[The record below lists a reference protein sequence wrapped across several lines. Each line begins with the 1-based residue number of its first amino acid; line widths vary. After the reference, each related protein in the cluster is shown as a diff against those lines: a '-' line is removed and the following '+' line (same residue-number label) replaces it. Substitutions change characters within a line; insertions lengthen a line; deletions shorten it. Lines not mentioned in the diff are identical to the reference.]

1 MDMSVRLN
9 ASYPASAAA
18 AAQQDKA
25 AEQGASEKVYS
36 KPSLAAVDKDKK
48 ETDTGQQL
56 QEAVKGLQ
64 DYVQSLQRNLEFS
77 VDESTGTTVVKVI
90 ARDSGEVIRQIPS
103 ETALELAK
111 SLQDVNSL
119 LFDEKV

>member
-9 ASYPASAAA
+9 PSYPASSTAT
-18 AAQQDKA
+18 AQQDKT
-25 AEQGASEKVYS
+25 AEQGSTDKVYS
-36 KPSLAAVDKDKK
+36 KPSLSAVAAEKNS
-48 ETDTGQQL
+48 DTTEL
-56 QEAVKGLQ
+56 QSAVNAIQ
-64 DYVQSLQRNLEFS
+64 DFVQSLQRNLEFS
-77 VDESTGTTVVKVI
+77 VDDSTGTVVVKVV

-111 SLQDVNSL
+111 SLHDVNSL

>member
-9 ASYPASAAA
+9 ASYPAPAAA
-18 AAQQDKA
+18 VAQQDKA
-25 AEQGASEKVYS
+25 AEQGASEKVHG
-36 KPSLAAVDKDKK
+36 KPSLAAVDKEQKK
-48 ETDTGQQL
+48 TDTDL
-56 QEAVKGLQ
+56 QDAVKGLQ

-77 VDESTGTTVVKVI
+77 VDESTGTTVVKVV

>member
-9 ASYPASAAA
+9 ASYPAPAAA
-18 AAQQDKA
+18 VAQQDKA
-25 AEQGASEKVYS
+25 AEQGASEKVHS
-36 KPSLAAVDKDKK
+36 KPSLAAVENEKK
-48 ETDTGQQL
+48 QSDTDL

>member
-9 ASYPASAAA
+9 ASYPAPAAA
-18 AAQQDKA
+18 AAQQDKT

-36 KPSLAAVDKDKK
+36 KPSLAAVDKENK
-48 ETDTGQQL
+48 EADTGQL

-77 VDESTGTTVVKVI
+77 VDDSTGTTVVKVI

>member
-9 ASYPASAAA
+9 ASYPAPAAA
-18 AAQQDKA
+18 AAQQEKPV
-25 AEQGASEKVYS
+25 EQGASEKVHS
-36 KPSLAAVDKDKK
+36 KPSLAAVENEKK
-48 ETDTGQQL
+48 STDTDL
-56 QEAVKGLQ
+56 QDAVKGLQ

-77 VDESTGTTVVKVI
+77 VDESTGTTVVKVV

>member
-9 ASYPASAAA
+9 ASYPAPAAA
-18 AAQQDKA
+18 AAQQDKS
-25 AEQGASEKVYS
+25 AEQGASDKVNN
-36 KPSLAAVDKDKK
+36 KPALAAVEKSEERPASD
-48 ETDTGQQL
+48 L
-56 QEAVKGLQ
+56 QSAVKALQ

-77 VDESTGTTVVKVI
+77 MDDSTGTVVVKVV

-119 LFDEKV
+119 LFNEKV

>member
-1 MDMSVRLN
+1 MDMSVRLS
-9 ASYPASAAA
+9 ASYPAPAAA
-18 AAQQDKA
+18 AAQQDKTA
-25 AEQGASEKVYS
+25 DQGASDKVNN
-36 KPSLAAVDKDKK
+36 KPALTAVDKSEERPASD
-48 ETDTGQQL
+48 L
-56 QEAVKGLQ
+56 QSAVKALQ

-77 VDESTGTTVVKVI
+77 MDDSTGTVVVKVV

-119 LFDEKV
+119 LFNEKV

>member
-9 ASYPASAAA
+9 ASYPAPAAA
-18 AAQQDKA
+18 AAPQEKT
-25 AEQGASEKVYS
+25 AEQGASEKVHS
-36 KPSLAAVDKDKK
+36 KPSLAAVDNEKK
-48 ETDTGQQL
+48 QTDTDL

-77 VDESTGTTVVKVI
+77 VDESTGTTVVKVV

>member
-9 ASYPASAAA
+9 PSYPASSTATT
-18 AAQQDKA
+18 QQDKT
-25 AEQGASEKVYS
+25 AEQGSTDKVYS
-36 KPSLAAVDKDKK
+36 KPSLSAVAAEKNS
-48 ETDTGQQL
+48 DTTEL
-56 QEAVKGLQ
+56 QSAVNAIQ
-64 DYVQSLQRNLEFS
+64 DFVQSLQRNLEFS
-77 VDESTGTTVVKVI
+77 VDDSTGTVVVKVV

-111 SLQDVNSL
+111 SLHDVNSL

>member
-9 ASYPASAAA
+9 ASYPAPAAA
-18 AAQQDKA
+18 VAQQEKT
-25 AEQGASEKVYS
+25 AEQGASENVYS
-36 KPSLAAVDKDKK
+36 KPSLAAVDENKQ
-48 ETDTGQQL
+48 EADTGQL

-77 VDESTGTTVVKVI
+77 VDESTGTTVVKVV

>member
-9 ASYPASAAA
+9 ASYPAPAAA

-48 ETDTGQQL
+48 DASTEL

-77 VDESTGTTVVKVI
+77 VDESTGTTVVKVV

>member
-9 ASYPASAAA
+9 SSYPAPAAA
-18 AAQQDKA
+18 AAQQEKT
-25 AEQGASEKVYS
+25 AEQGASDKVFD
-36 KPSLAAVDKDKK
+36 KPKLSAV
-48 ETDTGQQL
+48 TDEQDSGAEL
-56 QEAVKGLQ
+56 QTAVKALQ
-64 DYVQSLQRNLEFS
+64 DFVQSLQRNLEFS
-77 VDESTGTTVVKVI
+77 LDDSTGTVVVKVI

-111 SLQDVNSL
+111 SMKDVNSL

>member
-9 ASYPASAAA
+9 SSYPASSTAT
-18 AAQQDKA
+18 AQQDKTV
-25 AEQGASEKVYS
+25 ESNASDKVYE
-36 KPSLAAVDKDKK
+36 KPSLSAVAAEKDSDSN
-48 ETDTGQQL
+48 EL
-56 QEAVKGLQ
+56 QSAVNAIQ
-64 DYVQSLQRNLEFS
+64 DFVQSLQRNLEFS
-77 VDESTGTTVVKVI
+77 VDDSTGTVVVKVV

-111 SLQDVNSL
+111 SLHDVNSL

>member
-1 MDMSVRLN
+1 MSVRLN
-9 ASYPASAAA
+9 ASYPAPAAA
-18 AAQQDKA
+18 AAQQDKT
-25 AEQGASEKVYS
+25 AEQGASDKVHS
-36 KPSLAAVDKDKK
+36 KPSLAAVVKEQK
-48 ETDTGQQL
+48 ETGTDL
-56 QEAVKGLQ
+56 KEAVKGLQ

-77 VDESTGTTVVKVI
+77 VDESTGTTVVKVV

>member
-9 ASYPASAAA
+9 ASYPAPAAA
-18 AAQQDKA
+18 AAQQDKT
-25 AEQGASEKVYS
+25 AEQGASDKVHS
-36 KPSLAAVDKDKK
+36 KPSLAAVVKEQK
-48 ETDTGQQL
+48 ETGTDL
-56 QEAVKGLQ
+56 KEAVKGLQ

-77 VDESTGTTVVKVI
+77 VDESTGTTVVKVV

>member
-9 ASYPASAAA
+9 ASYPAPAAA
-18 AAQQDKA
+18 AAQQEKT
-25 AEQGASEKVYS
+25 AEQGASEQVYS
-36 KPSLAAVDKDKK
+36 KPSLAAVAKDK
-48 ETDTGQQL
+48 ESDPAQL
-56 QEAVKGLQ
+56 QSAVKELQ

-77 VDESTGTTVVKVI
+77 LDDSTGKVVVKVV

>member
-9 ASYPASAAA
+9 SSYPAPAVTANQQEKAGEQQAAPEKL
-18 AAQQDKA
+18 DGKA
-25 AEQGASEKVYS
+25 VE
-36 KPSLAAVDKDKK
+36 KPS
-48 ETDTGQQL
+48 DTRQL
-56 QEAVKGLQ
+56 QSAVKEIQ
-64 DYVQSLQRNLEFS
+64 DFVQSLQRNLEFS
-77 VDESTGTTVVKVI
+77 VDDSTGQVVVKVV

-111 SLQDVNSL
+111 SLHDVNSL

>member
-1 MDMSVRLN
+1 
-9 ASYPASAAA
+9 
-18 AAQQDKA
+18 
-25 AEQGASEKVYS
+25 
-36 KPSLAAVDKDKK
+36 
-48 ETDTGQQL
+48 
-56 QEAVKGLQ
+56 
-64 DYVQSLQRNLEFS
+64 LQRNLEFS
-77 VDESTGTTVVKVI
+77 LDDSTGKVVVKVV

>member
-9 ASYPASAAA
+9 ASYPAPAAV
-18 AAQQDKA
+18 AAQQDKP
-25 AEQGASEKVYS
+25 AEQGASEKVHG
-36 KPSLAAVDKDKK
+36 KPSLAAVDNEKK
-48 ETDTGQQL
+48 QTDTDL
-56 QEAVKGLQ
+56 REAVKGLQ

-77 VDESTGTTVVKVI
+77 VDESTGTTVVKVV

>member
-9 ASYPASAAA
+9 ASYPAPAAA
-18 AAQQDKA
+18 AAQQEKT
-25 AEQGASEKVYS
+25 AEQGASEQVYS
-36 KPSLAAVDKDKK
+36 KPSLAAVAKDK
-48 ETDTGQQL
+48 ESDPAQL
-56 QEAVKGLQ
+56 QSAVKELQ

-77 VDESTGTTVVKVI
+77 VDDSSGKVVVKVV

>member
-9 ASYPASAAA
+9 ASYPAPAAVA
-18 AAQQDKA
+18 APQEKP
-25 AEQGASEKVYS
+25 AEQGASEKVHS
-36 KPSLAAVDKDKK
+36 KPSLAAVENEKK
-48 ETDTGQQL
+48 QSDTEL

-77 VDESTGTTVVKVI
+77 VDESTGTTVVKVV

>member
-9 ASYPASAAA
+9 ASYPAPAAA
-18 AAQQDKA
+18 AAQQEKT
-25 AEQGASEKVYS
+25 AEQGASEQAYS
-36 KPSLAAVDKDKK
+36 VSSLAAVAKDQK
-48 ETDTGQQL
+48 EPDAAEL
-56 QEAVKGLQ
+56 QEAVRGLQ

-77 VDESTGTTVVKVI
+77 LDDSTGKVVVKVV

-103 ETALELAK
+103 QTALELAK
-111 SLQDVNSL
+111 SLQSVNSL

>member
-9 ASYPASAAA
+9 ASYPAPAAA
-18 AAQQDKA
+18 AAQQEKT
-25 AEQGASEKVYS
+25 AEQGASAKVYS
-36 KPSLAAVDKDKK
+36 KPSLAAVDKQDQKRSD
-48 ETDTGQQL
+48 TDL
-56 QEAVKGLQ
+56 QDAVKGLQ

-77 VDESTGTTVVKVI
+77 VDESTGTTVVKVV

>member
-9 ASYPASAAA
+9 ASYPAPAAA
-18 AAQQDKA
+18 VAQQDKA
-25 AEQGASEKVYS
+25 AEQGASDKVYS

-48 ETDTGQQL
+48 ETSTDL

-77 VDESTGTTVVKVI
+77 VDESTGTTVVKVV